1 MDDDD
6 LTPAE
11 RRWWKLLKDIAKAMP
26 ATLEISVH
34 SNSVSVCR
42 VGARQRAFDKDGHA
56 DNTAEL
62 DFFHPKRFYVN
73 SESI

>member
-1 MDDDD
+1 MEEDD

-11 RRWWKLLKDIAKAMP
+11 RRWWKLFKDIAKAMP
-26 ATLEISVH
+26 ATLEVSVH
-34 SNSVSVCR
+34 SNSIAVSR

-56 DNTAEL
+56 DSTAEL
-62 DFFHPKRFYVN
+62 DFFSPERFYAN